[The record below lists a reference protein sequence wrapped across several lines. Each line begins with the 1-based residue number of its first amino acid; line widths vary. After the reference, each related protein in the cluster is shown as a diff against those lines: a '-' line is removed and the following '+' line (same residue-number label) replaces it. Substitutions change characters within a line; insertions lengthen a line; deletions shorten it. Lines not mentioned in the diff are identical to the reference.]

1 MPSSLVKTV
10 NFGSTKTG
18 LADFVGYRLID
29 SSGLVAQERTQLGIY
44 ETYMG
49 TGIYAANI
57 EFPDDFTGTILWDI
71 EGTRPVYAAEE
82 FNNSING
89 TGVSRQVNEVT
100 TQVTE
105 ITEQVNSVTT
115 QVGLVSDQVT
125 DLADEI
131 RFIRGMT
138 AGRWSL
144 DKKTSTMTYYDESG
158 KNVLVTYE
166 MLDEDGK
173 PSIESVYDRRI
184 KNAITMIKSLA
195 DQQNVIA
202 ELQADGTI

>member
-18 LADFVGYRLID
+18 LADSVGYRLID
-29 SSGLVAQERTQLGIY
+29 SFGIVAQERTQLGIY
-44 ETYMG
+44 ETYSG

-71 EGTRPVYAAEE
+71 EGPRPVYAAEE

-100 TQVTE
+100 SQV
-105 ITEQVNSVTT
+105 S
-115 QVGLVSDQVT
+115 LVSDQVT

-138 AGRWSL
+138 AGRWKL
-144 DKKTSTMTYYDESG
+144 DKKTATMTFYDESG
-158 KNVLVTYE
+158 KNELVTYE
-166 MLDEDGK
+166 LLDADGK
-173 PSIESVYDRRI
+173 PSLDSVYDRKI
-184 KNAITMIKSLA
+184 KSAIGMITSLA
-195 DQQNVIA
+195 DQQTFLASIQSLSNN
-202 ELQADGTI
+202 Q